1 MLRTRNKA
9 FNKLRLALD
18 ISKKKERSFSEL
30 MKNTSFGTD
39 SFLIEIYKEKIE
51 FIDLRK
57 SVFAILY
64 RVGFERNNLN

>member
-1 MLRTRNKA
+1 
-9 FNKLRLALD
+9 
-18 ISKKKERSFSEL
+18 